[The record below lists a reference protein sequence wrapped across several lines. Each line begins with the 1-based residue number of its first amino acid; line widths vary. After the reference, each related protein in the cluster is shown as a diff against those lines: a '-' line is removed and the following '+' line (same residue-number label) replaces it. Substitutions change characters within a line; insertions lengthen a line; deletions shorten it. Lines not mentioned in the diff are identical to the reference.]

1 MAKLYELTTDLK
13 SILSEDFDEQTL
25 KDTLEAVGGE
35 FNDKAISI
43 IKLAEN
49 LNGDTSV
56 IDAEIKRLQARKS
69 AITNK
74 QKQLREYLIYN
85 MQESGISKVECPLFT
100 ASLRKGVEKVIIDNE
115 MLIPDEYAQI
125 EVVTKVN
132 KTEIKKQLKAGAEI
146 PGARLERGETTILI
160 K

>member
-100 ASLRKGVEKVIIDNE
+100 ASLRKGVEKVVIDNE

>member
-100 ASLRKGVEKVIIDNE
+100 ASLRKGVEKVVIDNE

-132 KTEIKKQLKAGAEI
+132 KTEIKKQLKAGVEI

>member
-13 SILSEDFDEQTL
+13 SILSDDFDEQTL

-35 FNDKAISI
+35 FNDKAVSI

-49 LNGDTSV
+49 LSGDTSV

-69 AITNK
+69 AIANK

-85 MQESGISKVECPLFT
+85 MQESGITKVECPLFT
-100 ASLRKGVEKVIIDNE
+100 ASLRKGVEKVVIDNE

-132 KTEIKKQLKAGAEI
+132 KAEIKKQLRSGVEI
-146 PGARLERGETTILI
+146 PGARLERGETTLLI

>member
-100 ASLRKGVEKVIIDNE
+100 ASLRKGVEKVVIDNE

-125 EVVTKVN
+125 EVVTKIN